1 MSAATASP
9 TAPSA
14 AVAIPAV
21 PASRTVTLA
30 TVIAVIGVA
39 ALVIPE
45 IWVGVAA
52 LVWATGTLMHLAPPA
67 EIALAAVLA
76 VPALWASW
84 RVGVLAFEAE
94 TDPENAGR

>member
-1 MSAATASP
+1 MSAAIASATTP
-9 TAPSA
+9 AAPIVPAPS
-14 AVAIPAV
+14 P
-21 PASRTVTLA
+21 RTVTLA
-30 TVIAVIGVA
+30 TMLAVIGVA